1 MPVEEAV
8 SRAGPWKM
16 MGFLASGRGG
26 GVQWGISILQGIFS
40 AI

>member
-1 MPVEEAV
+1 MEEAV
-8 SRAGPWKM
+8 SGAGPWKM
-16 MGFLASGRGG
+16 MGFLASGRG